1 MSQARMQSGQST
13 IFKLEDDLMLAAP
26 ASIALKRVI
35 QFVTLSIF
43 TIAVANYGS
52 AADLRLPIN
61 ATQRSEKPPGASR
74 GLVLHLS
81 RCELRTT
88 RDRLRLLAT
97 C

>member
-1 MSQARMQSGQST
+1 
-13 IFKLEDDLMLAAP
+13 MLAAP

-61 ATQRSEKPPGASR
+61 ATQRSEKPPA
-74 GLVLHLS
+74 
-81 RCELRTT
+81 TKT
-88 RDRLRLLAT
+88 RLQLFKEFLDWKKTQRQQ
-97 C
+97 